1 MNSAKALFGTLL
13 IISSIGAMAQETSM
27 DAAREQ
33 RMDASLQGFRTAH
46 PDMAMG
52 SSASPNSMNGM
63 RRANQLNGTMN
74 HHPSRVR
81 HMPKHKRS
89 AANGTAPMGSATMG
103 MPKAATP

>member
-13 IISSIGAMAQETSM
+13 IISSIGAMAQETPM

-52 SSASPNSMNGM
+52 SSASSDSMNSMHK
-63 RRANQLNGTMN
+63 AHHSDGTMKHHHAKAGHTPN
-74 HHPSRVR
+74 H
-81 HMPKHKRS
+81 KS
-89 AANGTAPMGSATMG
+89 ATGGTAPMADPVMG